1 MWGVRKMEESP
12 RQPLYDILEHIS
24 DGFVALDKNWR
35 YVYVNRRGAEMLG
48 RRPEDLI
55 GRHIWT
61 EFPEGIGQPFYKAY
75 YRAMEEQVSVQI
87 EEYYPP
93 LDHWFENRIYPFPE
107 GLAMFFTETTQR
119 KKTEKTLEQ
128 ERKTAQKYLEVS
140 NTIMLVIGKDQRVSL
155 INKKGCQILGYR
167 EEEIIGKDWIDNFL
181 PQRTRADIKD
191 AFSRVLAGELAPFEY
206 FENPILTKDGEE
218 RLIAWHSTLLTD
230 EGGHI
235 TGTLSSGEDMTER
248 KRAEEA
254 LLVKEHLLSE
264 SQRIAHVG
272 TWLYDM
278 TGRITWSDETY
289 RIFGVSSDTFTPNA
303 ESFLN
308 LIHPDDRPAMQAW
321 INACLAEEKPGEL
334 EFRTITPD
342 GTVRFISGRGELM
355 YDAVKRPTHMA
366 GTAQDITERKQAE
379 KSLQLSR
386 ERHLNTLET
395 MLEGCQIIDFD
406 WRYIYVNNAAA
417 RHGLK
422 RKEELLGHKMADLYP
437 GIENTEMFAALRRC
451 MDERVPQR
459 MENEFTYP
467 DGNKRWFDLSVQPLP
482 EG

>member
-1 MWGVRKMEESP
+1 M
-12 RQPLYDILEHIS
+12 
-24 DGFVALDKNWR
+24 
-35 YVYVNRRGAEMLG
+35 
-48 RRPEDLI
+48 
-55 GRHIWT
+55 
-61 EFPEGIGQPFYKAY
+61 
-75 YRAMEEQVSVQI
+75 
-87 EEYYPP
+87 
-93 LDHWFENRIYPFPE
+93 
-107 GLAMFFTETTQR
+107 
-119 KKTEKTLEQ
+119 
-128 ERKTAQKYLEVS
+128 
-140 NTIMLVIGKDQRVSL
+140 
-155 INKKGCQILGYR
+155 
-167 EEEIIGKDWIDNFL
+167 
-181 PQRTRADIKD
+181 
-191 AFSRVLAGELAPFEY
+191 
-206 FENPILTKDGEE
+206 
-218 RLIAWHSTLLTD
+218 LTD
-230 EGGHI
+230 EGGNI
-235 TGTLSSGEDMTER
+235 TGTLSSGVDITER

-406 WRYIYVNNAAA
+406 WRYIYVNDAAA

-451 MDERVPQR
+451 MDERVP
-459 MENEFTYP
+459 
-467 DGNKRWFDLSVQPLP
+467 
-482 EG
+482 

>member
-1 MWGVRKMEESP
+1 MWEARKMENLIQ
-12 RQPLYDILEHIS
+12 RPLYDFLEHIS
-24 DGFVALDKNWR
+24 DGFVTLDKNWH

-61 EFPEGIGQPFYKAY
+61 KFPEGIGQPFYKSY
-75 YRAMEEQVSVQI
+75 YRAMEEQVPVQI
-87 EEYYPP
+87 ESYYPP
-93 LDHWFENRIYPFPE
+93 WDRWFENRIYPFPE
-107 GLAMFFTETTQR
+107 GIAIFYTEITEK
-119 KKTEKTLEQ
+119 KKTEKLLEQ
-128 ERKTAQKYLEVS
+128 ERKTAQKYLDVA
-140 NTIMLVIGKDQRVSL
+140 NTIILAINKDQTVSL

-167 EEEIIGKDWIDNFL
+167 EEEIIGKDWVDNFL

-191 AFSRVLAGELAPFEY
+191 TFSRVLAGELPPFEY

-230 EGGHI
+230 EGGNI
-235 TGTLSSGEDMTER
+235 TGTLSSGVDITER

-308 LIHPDDRPAMQAW
+308 LIHPDDRPA
-321 INACLAEEKPGEL
+321 
-334 EFRTITPD
+334 R
-342 GTVRFISGRGELM
+342 
-355 YDAVKRPTHMA
+355 
-366 GTAQDITERKQAE
+366 
-379 KSLQLSR
+379 
-386 ERHLNTLET
+386 
-395 MLEGCQIIDFD
+395 
-406 WRYIYVNNAAA
+406 
-417 RHGLK
+417 
-422 RKEELLGHKMADLYP
+422 
-437 GIENTEMFAALRRC
+437 
-451 MDERVPQR
+451 
-459 MENEFTYP
+459 
-467 DGNKRWFDLSVQPLP
+467 
-482 EG
+482 